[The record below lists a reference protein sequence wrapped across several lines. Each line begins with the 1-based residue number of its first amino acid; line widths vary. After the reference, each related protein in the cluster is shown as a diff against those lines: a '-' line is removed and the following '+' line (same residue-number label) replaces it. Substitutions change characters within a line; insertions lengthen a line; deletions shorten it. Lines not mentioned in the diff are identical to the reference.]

1 MMACVWHIEISRIQE
16 TRNEAFHISQELEI
30 VRFLTLRNLNGDV
43 PITKG
48 QIKP

>member
-16 TRNEAFHISQELEI
+16 TKNEAFHVSQELEI

-43 PITKG
+43 PITKS